1 MDQKWMS
8 VWYPGVPFGS
18 LFRDL
23 FRTSSFGCILVD
35 PWLTFGTLWT
45 PIGSLL
51 APFASLLAPFDSLLA
66 PLVSLLAPFGSLLAP
81 FRHPPGSFSHFW
93 QHFGF
98 ALAFFTFFGSK
109 FAPKWSFMRIFEQNI
124 FLWTNPSAKKR
135 GLPHAPTPRVSRVQK
150 KRRKSG
156 GGNAALPR
164 TR

>member
-1 MDQKWMS
+1 MS
-8 VWYPGVPFGS
+8 VWYPGLPFGS

-109 FAPKWSFMRIFEQNI
+109 
-124 FLWTNPSAKKR
+124 
-135 GLPHAPTPRVSRVQK
+135 
-150 KRRKSG
+150 SG
-156 GGNAALPR
+156 GGTAALPR
-164 TR
+164 TRLFAWILYTATLRHAQASWLKGG